1 MLDFIKGIVSSSS
14 STTSIYIGFE
24 DVKKWGLV
32 PSANRTEYILINT
45 LSSVDQA
52 CLIFGTQPIDKEE
65 AVINEGLNRGHNWTI
80 LLYGRNSADDSV
92 LKKRKQLISLGFS
105 RVYIYG
111 GGLFEWLLLQEIYGA
126 GEFPTTSV
134 CRDILRFRAPLLLHT
149 SLPALIY
156 PT

>member
-14 STTSIYIGFE
+14 TASIYIGFE
-24 DVKKWGLV
+24 DVKKWALGHSV
-32 PSANRTEYILINT
+32 NTSEYILINT

-52 CLIFGTQPIDKEE
+52 CLIFGTLPIDKEE
-65 AVINEGLNRGHNWTI
+65 AVINEGLNSGHNWTI
-80 LLYGRNSADDSV
+80 FLYGRNSADDSV

-134 CRDILRFRAPLLLHT
+134 CRDILRFRAPPVLHT
-149 SLPALIY
+149 SLRAITY
-156 PT
+156 